1 MSNTT
6 VIEIIMEEVRE
17 TIPELTD
24 EDKIREFAEIILKE
38 RSENHEIYPRT
49 N

>member
-6 VIEIIMEEVRE
+6 VVEIIMQEVRE
-17 TIPELTD
+17 TFPELTD
-24 EDKIREFAEIILKE
+24 EDKIRKLAEIILKE

>member
-6 VIEIIMEEVRE
+6 VVEIIMEEVRE
-17 TIPELTD
+17 TFPELTD
-24 EDKIREFAEIILKE
+24 EDKIRKLAEIILKE

>member
-6 VIEIIMEEVRE
+6 VVEIIMEEVRVAF
-17 TIPELTD
+17 PELTD
-24 EDKIREFAEIILKE
+24 EDKIRKLAEIILKE

>member
-6 VIEIIMEEVRE
+6 VVEITMEEVRK
-17 TIPELTD
+17 TFPELTD
-24 EDKIREFAEIILKE
+24 EDKIRKLAEIILKE